1 MRSEPLAFSPN
12 HRRSSGDRVERLLNA
27 AFADEPRFRE
37 AFLQFERAR
46 RGRTASD
53 ALDCLD
59 AASAAATKKRA

>member
-46 RGRTASD
+46 RAPTASE
-53 ALDCLD
+53 CGD
-59 AASAAATKKRA
+59 AAGAAVQKKRA